1 MPRGGRNYFR
11 FIAVVPF
18 WKSVY
23 HQYLIGHAK
32 RLAGEGMYLDFF
44 SLTEKPFDITPDT
57 RFFYLSPQH
66 EEAVVTLLYGVRER
80 RGFMM
85 LTGEVG
91 TGKTTSIRA
100 LLNRIDSNTETALV
114 INPLLSTVELLKSI
128 NKDFG
133 CDSSQKDSIQEQ
145 IDSLNQFLLKSAEG
159 GHNSVVIIDEAQNL
173 SQEALEMVRLLSNL
187 ETETHK
193 LLQII
198 LVGQPELNE
207 KLNQPNLRQLR
218 QRIQVRYALHP
229 LNPEETKRY
238 ILFRLNKATPK
249 CCLVFQPSALKRI
262 YEYSGGIPR
271 LINNLCELT
280 LMSAYT
286 EETHIISRKT
296 VDAAFAELKDKSW
309 SRPLPLWRRII
320 GGRRVASP

>member
-1 MPRGGRNYFR
+1 
-11 FIAVVPF
+11 
-18 WKSVY
+18 
-23 HQYLIGHAK
+23 
-32 RLAGEGMYLDFF
+32 MYLDFF

-57 RFFYLSPQH
+57 RFFYFSPQH
-66 EEAVVTLLYGVRER
+66 EEAVATLLYGVKER

-100 LLNRIDSNTETALV
+100 LLNRIDSNTETALI
-114 INPLLSTVELLKSI
+114 INPLLSIVELLKSI

-133 CDSSQKDSIQEQ
+133 CDISQRDSIQEQ
-145 IDSLNQFLLKSAEG
+145 IDSLNRFLLKSAEE

-198 LVGQPELNE
+198 LVGQPELDG
-207 KLNQPNLRQLR
+207 KLGQPNLRQLR

-229 LNPEETKRY
+229 LNLEETKRY

-296 VDAAFAELKDKSW
+296 VDSAFAELKDKSW

-320 GGRRVASP
+320 GGRRVTSP